1 VSMPEASVHKDTRP
15 ILPKHQVR
23 MSWQALMIQSI
34 PESPFP
40 QPTPH
45 NHLRLRVLRPNS
57 RHVIMTLLRGK
68 TIHIRLYFQFCFV
81 LISGITFASRYER
94 NYCGVGKIA
103 WIDGMREFTLL
114 IFFIAVFAV
123 GFIFYL
129 LAMR

>member
-1 VSMPEASVHKDTRP
+1 MPEASVDEDAGSVFP
-15 ILPKHQVR
+15 QHQVG
-23 MSWQALMIQSI
+23 MAGQPPIVQPVAEPAL
-34 PESPFP
+34 P
-40 QPTPH
+40 QPAPDD
-45 NHLRLRVLRPNS
+45 HLRLRVLRLDR